1 MESLFAVLDVVE
13 DFIWSYVGFPVIL
26 GAGLF
31 LAFRS
36 KFVQIRSFPTVCR
49 NFYAF
54 LTQKSPDQEG
64 GGIHPLQAFFACIG
78 GCVGIG
84 NIVGVT
90 TAAQLGGPGAVF
102 WVWIAAMIGALV
114 KYGEVFLG
122 MRYRVTRPDG
132 TTEGGPMYV
141 LKKAFPSWN
150 WPVKLFCVL
159 MCLYG
164 VEVFQFS
171 AMTSSV
177 SENFAIPKM
186 YVATFFLALVLFA
199 EMGGIKRI
207 GKICS
212 TLIPIFI
219 VFYLSIGAYVLVQN
233 LTVIPGIIVDIFHYA
248 FTPHAAVGAFAG
260 SSIML
265 AMSQGIRR
273 ACYSCD
279 IGVGYASI
287 IHSTSNEKSPSR
299 QASLTIF
306 EVFLDTFIICT
317 MSIIIVLATG
327 TWKEPIPSIYLVQN
341 ALSQYM
347 PYMHYFM
354 PVMIFLLGYST
365 IITYFCAGMKTA
377 TFLSPRYGRAVY
389 YVYSIAALMLFSF
402 FDTAQANTLM
412 SFVLACLLALNVA
425 AIIRL
430 RKEIDF
436 KIEPVTQPIEAAEL
450 QLSS

>member
-1 MESLFAVLDVVE
+1 MESLFYLLDFVE

-26 GAGLF
+26 AAGIYLT
-31 LAFRS
+31 FRS
-36 KFVQIRSFPTVCR
+36 KFVQIRSFPLVCR

-54 LTQKSPDQEG
+54 LTQKGHDQAN
-64 GGIHPLQAFFACIG
+64 GIHPLQAFFACIG

-90 TAAQLGGPGAVF
+90 TAVQLGGPGAIF
-102 WVWIAAMIGALV
+102 WVWVAAMIGALV
-114 KYGEVFLG
+114 KYGEVSLG
-122 MRYRVTRPDG
+122 MRHRVTKPDG

-141 LKKAFPSWN
+141 LKKAFPAWN
-150 WPVKLFCVL
+150 WPVKAFCVL

-171 AMTSSV
+171 SMTSSV
-177 SENFAIPKM
+177 SENFAIPKL
-186 YVATFFLALVLFA
+186 YVALFFLALVLVA
-199 EMGGIKRI
+199 EMGGVKRI

-219 VFYLSIGAYVLVQN
+219 MFYLSIGLYVLAHN
-233 LTVIPGIIVDIFHYA
+233 YAVIPQVFLDIFQYA

-260 SSIML
+260 SSVMIG
-265 AMSQGIRR
+265 MSQGIRR

-287 IHSTSNEKSPSR
+287 IHSASAEKSVTR

-317 MSIIIVLATG
+317 MSIVIVLSTG

-341 ALSQYM
+341 ALTQYL
-347 PYMHYFM
+347 PYMNYFM
-354 PVMIFLLGYST
+354 PVMLFLLGYST

-377 TFLSPRYGRAVY
+377 SFLSPRFGRPMY
-389 YVYSIAALMLFSF
+389 YVYAVSALMVFAF
-402 FDTAQANTLM
+402 FDTTQANTLM

-425 AIIRL
+425 SIIKL
-430 RKEIDF
+430 RKDIDF
-436 KIEPVTQPIEAAEL
+436 TIESAPREVVLSQEAQSVA
-450 QLSS
+450 